1 MNINEQEVCIK
12 LYPNSEEVIITLEQI
27 KRRICLK
34 EEILDVIDRIAYIR
48 VLPIESEK
56 YIKEIYQEA
65 MDEYNEMKWVEIMKT
80 EYLRRKRKKV
90 HSFEKEYANRARLF
104 LYSEISILLDIGLKS
119 VENYIKETIKNEQ
132 W

>member
-1 MNINEQEVCIK
+1 MYDVNEYVVCEIGVGKIMNINEQEVCIK

-80 EYLRRKRKKV
+80 EYLRRKRKK
-90 HSFEKEYANRARLF
+90 RAF
-104 LYSEISILLDIGLKS
+104 F
-119 VENYIKETIKNEQ
+119 
-132 W
+132 